1 VLLGQQYYSNPKFQ
15 DFLNKNFVLLRADR
29 EEKLGDELFKKFKI
43 QATPTILFLDGSGA
57 EVDWILGYDPPADK
71 FQLKMDKVTAGTDTF
86 KALDAVYLKN
96 PKDVPAVFKLAL
108 KWNDRYGEDK
118 AKELYH
124 LVLSLDPQGKAG
136 TYKPEGEDFEVG
148 YAEYAEFAIG
158 QMEIY
163 SAKPVPGPMQAFLA
177 HYPASKLLR
186 QAYGILANVYSY
198 QATKE
203 EAAKF
208 FQEYA
213 GKFPD
218 DPAVLDQWLARI
230 NRDKDALDKGA
241 ELAGKIAGLTKS
253 SPVRRYNKDVAELWL
268 NKGDKDKADE
278 AYGKSFMEG
287 QVSSLIYDL
296 LDYANFWIQKDA
308 NKENALAMAEMILRM
323 KPDQTYFLQ
332 QTAAIYVKLGKIEK
346 AMEIFGPAW
355 MQKRPDSVN
364 DLSAYSA
371 FWANQGLNLDA
382 ALAAAKKAVE
392 LKPNQYYLW
401 STLGNVHLKMK
412 NYDEALK
419 AAQKAMDLADDQ
431 IKEYLKKNIERIKNA
446 QAQDQKK

>member
-1 VLLGQQYYSNPKFQ
+1 
-15 DFLNKNFVLLRADR
+15 
-29 EEKLGDELFKKFKI
+29 
-43 QATPTILFLDGSGA
+43 
-57 EVDWILGYDPPADK
+57 VDWILGYDPPADK
-71 FQLKMDKVTAGTDTF
+71 FQLKMDKVAAGTGTF
-86 KALDAVYLKN
+86 KALNEAYVKN
-96 PKDVPAVFKLAL
+96 PKDVPTVFNLAR
-108 KWNDRYGEDK
+108 KWADRYGSDQ
-118 AKELYH
+118 AKTLYKE
-124 LVLSLDPQGKAG
+124 VMGLDPQNKAG
-136 TYKPEGEDFEVG
+136 LFKPEGEDYEVG
-148 YAEYAEFAIG
+148 YAEYAEFALG
-158 QMEIY
+158 EQNIY
-163 SAKPVPGPMQAFLA
+163 AMNPDPAVMKGFLGR
-177 HYPASKLLR
+177 YPASKLLK
-186 QAYGILANVYSY
+186 QAYQVLANAYTY

-213 GKFPD
+213 AKFPD

-241 ELAGKIAGLTKS
+241 ELADKISGLTKS
-253 SPVRRYNKDVAELWL
+253 NPIRRYNKDIAELWL

-287 QVSSLIYDL
+287 QVDRLIYDL
-296 LDYANFWIQKDA
+296 LDYANFWIQKDS

-332 QTAAIYVKLGKIEK
+332 QTAAIYVKLGKMEK

-401 STLGNVHLKMK
+401 STLGTVHLKMK

-446 QAQDQKK
+446 QAQDKKK

>member
-1 VLLGQQYYSNPKFQ
+1 
-15 DFLNKNFVLLRADR
+15 
-29 EEKLGDELFKKFKI
+29 
-43 QATPTILFLDGSGA
+43 
-57 EVDWILGYDPPADK
+57 VDWILGYDPPADK
-71 FQLKMDKVTAGTDTF
+71 FQLKMDKVIAGIDTF
-86 KALDAVYLKN
+86 KATNAAYVKN
-96 PKDVPAVFKLAL
+96 PEDVATVFKLAR

-118 AKELYH
+118 AKDFYR

-136 TYKPEGEDFEVG
+136 SYRPEDEDFEVG
-148 YAEYAEFAIG
+148 YAEYAEFALG
-158 QMEIY
+158 EMDIY
-163 SAKPVPGPMQAFLA
+163 SAKPEPKAMQAFIA
-177 HYPASKLLR
+177 HCPASKLLK
-186 QAYGILANVYSY
+186 QAYSILANVYSY

-218 DPAVLDQWLARI
+218 NPGVLDQWLARI

-241 ELAGKIAGLTKS
+241 ELAGRIAGLTKS
-253 SPVRRYNKDVAELWL
+253 NPVRRYRKDIAELWL
-268 NKGDKDKADE
+268 NKGDKEKADE
-278 AYGKSFMEG
+278 TFGKTFMEG
-287 QVSSLIYDL
+287 QVGSLTYDL
-296 LDYANFWIQKDA
+296 LDYANFWVQKDA
-308 NKENALAMAEMILRM
+308 NKDNALAMAELVLRM

-332 QTAAIYVKLGKIEK
+332 QVAAIYIKLGKMDK

-382 ALAAAKKAVE
+382 ALATAKKAVE

-419 AAQKAMDLADDQ
+419 AAQKALELADDP
-431 IKEYLKKNIERIKNA
+431 IKEYMKKSIERIKNA
-446 QAQDQKK
+446 QAQDKKK